1 MTKHPHIPELKEPE
15 VPKQSEIYVFDR
27 DSIAAYYKRMPLAD
41 GRNRIGQYR
50 AALPK
55 LEPPVPVGSFYM
67 YDDAE
72 GNWLVCQL
80 VGRVRWREEEI
91 ARYGPGK
98 KEAALEHLKRLVASG
113 RAGRNRTPWPRKQTV
128 TRHAQSLP

>member
-27 DSIAAYYKRMPLAD
+27 GAIAAYYKSMPLAD

-50 AALPK
+50 AVLPK

-80 VGRVRWREEEI
+80 VGKVAM
-91 ARYGPGK
+91 ARRRDRP
-98 KEAALEHLKRLVASG
+98 LW
-113 RAGRNRTPWPRKQTV
+113 AGQEGSRPRTPQKAGCLRARRKEQD
-128 TRHAQSLP
+128 RHGQENRP

>member
-1 MTKHPHIPELKEPE
+1 MLPPMTKHPHIPELKEPE

-27 DSIAAYYKRMPLAD
+27 DAIAAYYKSMPLAD

-50 AALPK
+50 AVLPK

-80 VGRVRWREEEI
+80 VGRGRDGE
-91 ARYGPGK
+91 K
-98 KEAALEHLKRLVASG
+98 KRSPAMG
-113 RAGRNRTPWPRKQTV
+113 RARRKPPSNTSKGWLPPGAQEGTGPPWPEK
-128 TRHAQSLP
+128 TRP